1 VLDYNLVA
9 VKQTDAGDV
18 VWRSSADAPVAATG
32 DAAAGLL
39 ELRFD
44 AADAEDLI
52 TFSEQ
57 PGADG
62 ARRGPGIH
70 PGGHRRFGFG
80 GPRPGGRGGPRG
92 DTSES
97 GHWRLVAPPRAGPVD
112 QGVAA
117 APARNPAAGL
127 GAPAPARL

>member
-80 GPRPGGRGGPRG
+80 GPRPGGRGGPPRG
-92 DTSES
+92 TGETGDRAAR
-97 GHWRLVAPPRAGPVD
+97 GHPPPGPGRP
-112 QGVAA
+112 GV
-117 APARNPAAGL
+117 
-127 GAPAPARL
+127 APAPRPPPAPRLGALRP